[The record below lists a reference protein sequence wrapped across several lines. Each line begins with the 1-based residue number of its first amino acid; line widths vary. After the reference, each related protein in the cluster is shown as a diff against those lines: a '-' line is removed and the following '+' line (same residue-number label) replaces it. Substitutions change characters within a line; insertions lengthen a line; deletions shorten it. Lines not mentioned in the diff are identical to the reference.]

1 MKNYIKFSGLAVV
14 CTVFV
19 TSMSVFGISYAAVE
33 PETLVDYLNDKN
45 VSFLI
50 VNSGQHAKL
59 TTYGWQD
66 AEKSCKTIKTAGYN
80 VSNIRN
86 FSTEGLVETNA
97 VCKY

>member
-1 MKNYIKFSGLAVV
+1 MKKYIKFSGLAVI

-19 TSMSVFGISYAAVE
+19 TSMSVFGISYAATE
-33 PETLVDYLNDKN
+33 AETLVDYLNDKN

-50 VNSGQHAKL
+50 VNSGPHAKL

-66 AEKSCKTIKTAGYN
+66 AEKSCKTIKTGGYN

-86 FSTEGLVETNA
+86 FTVEGLIETNA
-97 VCKY
+97 VCK

>member
-1 MKNYIKFSGLAVV
+1 MKKYIKFSGLAVI

-19 TSMSVFGISYAAVE
+19 TSMSVFGISNAAADA
-33 PETLVDYLNDKN
+33 ETLVDYLNDKN

-50 VNSGQHAKL
+50 VNSGPHAKL

-66 AEKSCKTIKTAGYN
+66 AEKSCKTIKTVGYN

-86 FSTEGLVETNA
+86 YAAEGLVETNA
-97 VCKY
+97 VCK